1 MENNKFNA
9 NGQVIYIEPRW
20 VTGETCLFYI
30 TDRIM
35 YRQAQTKLSKIRRDF
50 ILRLED
56 EGFIITYD
64 RNEITEDVICLTMD
78 ELSIGDKDIKIA
90 DYKKEFD
97 KLMFASGGEKL
108 NYPYTLK
115 VEEYF
120 KNPFFPAVFKN
131 ELMNGGKDK
140 FLIETEEQLEKIK
153 KLYKDAAS
161 NKTISEAFNLS
172 IFQQLI
178 KTPTKYQTYIRV
190 LISSSADVLGAS
202 LKYSKTEEKKREP
215 QGIFEKIFW
224 NENTEYY
231 LDCKGM
237 FNYYSEG
244 GNISFYQPK
253 YSTEKQEILKAHGI
267 NPDNPTIPEEVL
279 EVSTS
284 IAQKCNRQLGIIC
297 GIDFI
302 YNEKDNKWYYLEIQS
317 FPAIEEWAEK
327 KGIRVN
333 KIKNLDDSIKYC
345 ELDLEAR
352 HDALMMYM
360 NKKQNEKGKQKILS
374 L

>member
-1 MENNKFNA
+1 LL
-9 NGQVIYIEPRW
+9 P
-20 VTGETCLFYI
+20 
-30 TDRIM
+30 
-35 YRQAQTKLSKIRRDF
+35 SK
-50 ILRLED
+50 
-56 EGFIITYD
+56 
-64 RNEITEDVICLTMD
+64 
-78 ELSIGDKDIKIA
+78 A
-90 DYKKEFD
+90 
-97 KLMFASGGEKL
+97 
-108 NYPYTLK
+108 
-115 VEEYF
+115 
-120 KNPFFPAVFKN
+120 
-131 ELMNGGKDK
+131 
-140 FLIETEEQLEKIK
+140 
-153 KLYKDAAS
+153 
-161 NKTISEAFNLS
+161 
-172 IFQQLI
+172 QQLI